1 MLVVLCLR
9 SRTRFA
15 AYLSQSMHRVP
26 HSHRGSSATFPIP
39 VPLGRPFGMS
49 PKGLSSA
56 KRRRLHRLRAL
67 HCLVMALNYWNSGGD
82 FSDLDLIHRPLK
94 PHHRSIHKRL
104 WAFLLSDGQFPAVN
118 IVRAGRKFPQL
129 VARISEISQH
139 VTVSGICSSPYSR
152 DFEGCSIPMDNSRF
166 MELEPYRKADPD
178 RIKITGDGHC
188 DVTDLLPDQLTMA
201 YREPALLAN
210 GLVAPHGCFPT
221 MTETPEQIAGLA
233 RMWDRNGLL
242 MVHDY
247 DIPTHYPEEQVRIFG
262 AVKDES
268 RDRQIGDRR
277 GKNYAEDKVSGPSSQ
292 LPAASDLCDLLVD
305 LRSQRISLS
314 ITDRKDF
321 YHFIYVTKAKAIANT
336 LGPGLDPSLLEGTDG
351 LKLFLLNKEKKV
363 RRSRIE
369 VGDNL
374 GAHDFRAPRSP
385 SKVFAAFKSVLQ
397 GDHAGVEIACAA
409 HSQLL
414 RNAGLLNEEEVV
426 LGSRPWRHP
435 SNMQGLV
442 IDDYFSIS
450 VHEKGENKTCDTEN
464 FDAAQ
469 KIYKKSGLLGSP
481 DKDVRGAPS
490 GKVIGG
496 YVNGAR
502 QSVEQGMTTVGSP
515 PEKRYGLSWLSLQV
529 TQLNYVSDAL
539 MLSLLGG
546 WVSIAMF
553 RRCFMGLF
561 NEVHHLVDISRFNPN
576 DPKLLAL
583 PRSTAEELVLAAVLV
598 PLFQTDVAV
607 GFEDFIYATDASEER
622 GAICRAPLDK
632 QFQEVLARVCKTKG
646 AYSRLQ
652 RQEERWLQDLGV
664 VEVVVERDE
673 PQFPKPS
680 RSLAFRYQFIEIF
693 AGAAVV
699 TEHAAKLGLVVGPP
713 IELSISEELNVKL
726 PHVLSWLTYM
736 LVEGLLDSCM
746 VEPPC
751 TTFSIM
757 RSPPLRGKKAPFGY
771 NVMDPQTS
779 DGNVLAHRGF
789 QVLSIGGDRGCPC
802 LLETPNSSMLKNL
815 PSWRNLAARR
825 HFRVTRTDSCAFGSP
840 HLKAFKFLHVNLR
853 LVHSTRRCTCTGKH
867 VKVEGAYTKSSA
879 TYVPLLAE
887 ALAKDFHLAILA
899 KKKREE
905 VEDQIEVVGLENQA
919 VNHLATTLPWEV
931 HKSWKFKRSSHIN
944 LLEISSVLGLV
955 EDLLRRGQS
964 IRVVSLIDSYVSRG
978 ALGKGRSAS
987 RAISCLFRR
996 IGSSLAAGGIYL
1008 TTPFCPTRLN
1018 IADDPTRNH
1027 PLRPPQRSFGDW
1039 TRSSFMDL
1047 ASLPGLKRC
1056 ASNWA
1061 RVVLRLTDF
1070 ALVPPMRSLP
1080 HRRIPIYL
1088 DFDQTLGY
1096 PGEGPTPATFHLPI
1110 FVDFVLVSIILLF
1123 SPSHFILPNWILLSR
1138 SHRSSLSSCLLVL
1151 SFVLSGALS
1160 CNAMETGPR
1169 NAADFTRV
1177 TNRRTAGPLPEGRLV
1192 LEVTAFQRDRLLRNF
1207 YDWCSAEGYEIHLW
1221 LGDTRNFLEEINLV
1235 LIRFGR
1241 RLYEWGRPL
1250 NHFVETING
1259 LTSLR
1264 PALRRALQA
1273 PWDMAFNW
1281 SKMEPNVHHIAV
1293 PFQIIMAMITVS
1305 LMWGWLPLAGGLAIM
1320 WGALLRPG
1328 EFISAIRQQLTLP
1341 SDLEHTTT
1349 FGILSILEPK
1359 TRFSAARHQAA
1370 RLDLPDLLE
1379 VVELAFAE
1387 LGPFQRLWPFSG
1399 QTLRARFRNILLA
1412 LNLPVVKTDGIKPLD
1427 LGSLRA
1433 GGATWLLQT
1442 TESGEL
1448 CRRRG
1453 RWASQKVM
1461 DLYIQEVSSLQYLSR
1476 IPVDAKSRV
1485 LHFARA
1491 LPGTIRK
1498 CQHFYHCKIDPKIWY
1513 ILFQQQPSK

>member
-1 MLVVLCLR
+1 M
-9 SRTRFA
+9 
-15 AYLSQSMHRVP
+15 
-26 HSHRGSSATFPIP
+26 
-39 VPLGRPFGMS
+39 
-49 PKGLSSA
+49 
-56 KRRRLHRLRAL
+56 
-67 HCLVMALNYWNSGGD
+67 
-82 FSDLDLIHRPLK
+82 
-94 PHHRSIHKRL
+94 
-104 WAFLLSDGQFPAVN
+104 
-118 IVRAGRKFPQL
+118 
-129 VARISEISQH
+129 
-139 VTVSGICSSPYSR
+139 
-152 DFEGCSIPMDNSRF
+152 
-166 MELEPYRKADPD
+166 
-178 RIKITGDGHC
+178 
-188 DVTDLLPDQLTMA
+188 
-201 YREPALLAN
+201 
-210 GLVAPHGCFPT
+210 
-221 MTETPEQIAGLA
+221 
-233 RMWDRNGLL
+233 
-242 MVHDY
+242 
-247 DIPTHYPEEQVRIFG
+247 
-262 AVKDES
+262 
-268 RDRQIGDRR
+268 
-277 GKNYAEDKVSGPSSQ
+277 GPSSQ
-292 LPAASDLCDLLVD
+292 LPAAADLCELKVD
-305 LRSQRISLS
+305 LSHQRISLS

-336 LGPGLDPSLLEGTDG
+336 LGPGLDPSLLEGTNG
-351 LKLFLLNKEKKV
+351 LNLFLLDQQKKI
-363 RRSRIE
+363 RKSRIE
-369 VGDNL
+369 AGDHL
-374 GAHDFRAPRSP
+374 GVHDFRAPISP
-385 SKVFAAFKSVLQ
+385 SKVFVAFKSVLQ

-414 RNAGLLNEEEVV
+414 RNAGLLNEDEVV
-426 LGSRPWRHP
+426 LGSRPWRH
-435 SNMQGLV
+435 SCRMQGLV
-442 IDDYFSIS
+442 IDDYFSIA
-450 VHEKGENKTCDTEN
+450 VHEKGDLKTHDVAN

-469 KIYKKSGLLGSP
+469 KMYQKAGLLGSP
-481 DKDVRGAPS
+481 DKDVRGAPA
-490 GKVIGG
+490 GRVIGG
-496 YVNGAR
+496 YINGTR
-502 QSVEQGMTTVGSP
+502 HCVEQGTTTVAAP

-529 TQLNYVSDAL
+529 SQLNYVSDSL

-553 RRCFMGLF
+553 RRCFMGIF
-561 NEVHHLVDISRFNPN
+561 NEVHHLVDVNKFNAN

-583 PRSTAEELVLAAVLV
+583 PRSTAEELVLAAVLA

-632 QFQEVLARVCKTKG
+632 PLQEVMARVCKTKG

-652 RQEERWLQDLGV
+652 RTEERWLQDLGFD
-664 VEVVVERDE
+664 EVVDERDQ
-673 PQFPKPS
+673 PQFQKPS
-680 RSLAFRYQFIEIF
+680 RSLAFRFQFIEVF

-699 TEHAAKLGLVVGPP
+699 TEHASKLGLVVGPP

-726 PHVLSWLTYM
+726 HHVLSWITYM
-736 LVEGLLDSCM
+736 LVEGFLDSCM

-771 NVMDPQTS
+771 NVLDPQTS
-779 DGNVLAHRGF
+779 DGNILAHRGF

-840 HLKAFKFLHVNLR
+840 HLKSFKFLHVHLR
-853 LVHSTRRCTCTGKH
+853 LSHSTRRCTCQGKH
-867 VKVEGAYTKSSA
+867 VKVEGAFTKSSA

-887 ALAKDFHLAILA
+887 ALAKDFQLAILA
-899 KKKREE
+899 KIRREE
-905 VEDQIEVVGLENQA
+905 KEDQIEVAGLENQA
-919 VNHLATTLPWEV
+919 VNHLATTLPWTV
-931 HKSWKFKRSSHIN
+931 YKSWKFKKSSHIN
-944 LLEISSVLGLV
+944 LLEISCVLGLV
-955 EDLLRRGQS
+955 EDLLRQRRS

-978 ALGKGRSAS
+978 AIGKGRSAS
-987 RAISCLFRR
+987 RAISSLLRR
-996 IGSSLAAGGIYL
+996 IGSCLVAGGIYL

-1039 TRSSFMDL
+1039 DRSSFFDL
-1047 ASLPGLKRC
+1047 ASLPGLRRW

-1061 RVVLRLTDF
+1061 RVVLRLSAFT
-1070 ALVPPMRSLP
+1070 LLPTLRSLP
-1080 HRRIPIYL
+1080 HRRTPIYL

-1096 PGEGPTPATFHLPI
+1096 PGEGPSPTYHLPI
-1110 FVDFVLVSIILLF
+1110 YVDFVLLGFILLI
-1123 SPSHFILPNWILLSR
+1123 SPIQAILPILIWLSR
-1138 SHRSSLSSCLLVL
+1138 HRPSGLSPCLLVL
-1151 SFVLSGALS
+1151 SVVLSGAFS
-1160 CNAMETGPR
+1160 CCAMETGPR

-1177 TNRRTAGPLPEGRLV
+1177 ANRRTAGPLPEGRLV

-1207 YDWCSAEGYEIHLW
+1207 YDWCSTEGYDIRVW
-1221 LGDTRNFLEEINLV
+1221 LDDTRNFLEEINLV

-1241 RLYEWGRPL
+1241 SLYDWGRPL

-1259 LTSLR
+1259 LTSFR

-1281 SKMEPNVHHIAV
+1281 SKMEPNVHHVAA

-1341 SDLEHTTT
+1341 SDLGFTTT

-1370 RLDLPDLLE
+1370 RLDVPDLLE
-1379 VVELAFAE
+1379 VAE
-1387 LGPFQRLWPFSG
+1387 LVFADMGPFQRLWPFSG
-1399 QTLRARFRNILLA
+1399 QTLRARFRNILQA

-1461 DLYIQEVSSLQYLSR
+1461 DLYIQEDSSLQYLSR
-1476 IPVDAKSRV
+1476 IPVESKNRV
-1485 LHFARA
+1485 LQFARA
-1491 LPGTIRK
+1491 LPGTIQK
-1498 CQHFYHCKIDPKIWY
+1498 CQHFHRFKIDPKIWY